1 MRKTIYLP
9 DELAAQVDEYL
20 KHHKGETMSSLA
32 QRAIQREV
40 GPKDRSAM
48 LKMIGLVP
56 ADAPRRVRPLEDL
69 QPEDQ
74 VIFDER

>member
-1 MRKTIYLP
+1 VRKTIYLP
-9 DELAAQVDEYL
+9 ADLAAQIEDYL
-20 KHHKGETMSSLA
+20 RLHKGETLSSLA

-48 LKMIGLVP
+48 LKLIGLVP
-56 ADAPRRVRPLEDL
+56 ADAPRHVVPIEEL